1 MIIYYSVLQDQLVRG
16 RFYNLRRIWS
26 SSKMGMCLC
35 DAQLFPANR
44 TFQAGIP
51 RGLRSF
57 TKIGKCKQLTAP
69 VTPVELDPH
78 ANCPRVTAEG
88 QKTDLASPQRWLQ
101 FMLGLQIRVRVAW
114 YYLQAERERERE
126 RRRQLKTMIISVSA
140 PGIWILWSKLAESH

>member
-1 MIIYYSVLQDQLVRG
+1 MIKLDYISRIFNFEENHANINITG
-16 RFYNLRRIWS
+16 STRTWTNYNLRRIRS
-26 SSKMGMCLC
+26 SSKMGTCLC

-51 RGLRSF
+51 RGPRSF

-114 YYLQAERERERE
+114 YYLQAERE
-126 RRRQLKTMIISVSA
+126 KGDVS
-140 PGIWILWSKLAESH
+140 